1 MPMDP
6 SLALRHARA
15 FVRETNRIPTKGDRQ
30 GSGNDGNGA
39 LHRATSSPQQ
49 FHAAPSTGRKA
60 PMTSTGH
67 HIDFSAPAVLRK
79 WPSLKNERRT
89 EGQGAYLVV
98 DGTLNECI
106 RSFMAKPVSIR
117 HLYEVHTLPQPPLVE
132 PVLSG
137 EIVAEL
143 ARLQDFL

>member
-1 MPMDP
+1 MLWI
-6 SLALRHARA
+6 LALRSPCESFRQKDESYTDQ
-15 FVRETNRIPTKGDRQ
+15 RRSTRIGKRWQWCT
-30 GSGNDGNGA
+30 
-39 LHRATSSPQQ
+39 
-49 FHAAPSTGRKA
+49 APSHQLPSTVSRCSVHKSQA
-60 PMTSTGH
+60 PMTSMGH
-67 HIDFSAPAVLRK
+67 HIDFNAPAVLRK

-89 EGQGAYLVV
+89 ESHGAYLVV

-117 HLYEVHTLPQPPLVE
+117 HLYEVHTSPQPPLVE